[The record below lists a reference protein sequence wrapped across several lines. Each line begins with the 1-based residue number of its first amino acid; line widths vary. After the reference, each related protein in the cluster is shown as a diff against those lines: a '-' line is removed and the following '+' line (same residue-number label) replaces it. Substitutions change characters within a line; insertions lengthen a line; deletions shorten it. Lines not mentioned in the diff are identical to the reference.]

1 MSRNEEQWMK
11 WFAGIAIAAGLLLAT
26 MITVLTRVCP
36 RFRREKGGRVF
47 R

>member
-26 MITVLTRVCP
+26 MITC
-36 RFRREKGGRVF
+36 
-47 R
+47 